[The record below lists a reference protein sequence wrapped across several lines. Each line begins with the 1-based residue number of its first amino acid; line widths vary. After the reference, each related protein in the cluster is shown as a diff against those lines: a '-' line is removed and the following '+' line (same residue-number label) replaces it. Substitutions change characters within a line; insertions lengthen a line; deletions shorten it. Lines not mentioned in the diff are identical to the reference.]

1 MINMFS
7 TKCLELVKAQQ
18 TKSEFKPNKEYNN
31 HLLQVHQKL
40 MSQNTG
46 SRSVCPYNLKDTNS
60 NKYYGPLDCK
70 KCSSCKG
77 NLLYNIWFINLQIE
91 GCFDV
96 LNDKQQGVE
105 FKEACFF
112 HLKDYRQEL
121 KQALLKAHN
130 LGL

>member
-18 TKSEFKPNKEYNN
+18 TKSEFRPNKKYNDY
-31 HLLQVHQKL
+31 LLQVHKRL
-40 MSQNTG
+40 TTNSE
-46 SRSVCPYNLKDTNS
+46 SRCVCPYNLKDTNQ

-70 KCSSCKG
+70 KCSTCIG
-77 NLLYNIWFINLQIE
+77 RLLYNIWFVNYQIE
-91 GCFDV
+91 GCFNV

-121 KQALLKAHN
+121 KQALIEAHY